1 MKRDMMAKA
10 LMIGFI
16 VTVFLCV
23 SSPVLAGEGVI
34 KLKYANFFPPVH
46 KQSVLAEQWCQEV
59 EKRTQGRIKI
69 MYLPGGTLVP
79 PNQAYEAAVRGIADI
94 SMTVQQ
100 WTAGRFPLTGVLYL
114 PLGVKNGY
122 QATKLI
128 NAWYEEFKPKE
139 YDDVKV
145 IYQHAAGSGLFLTLK
160 PVDSIDGLVG
170 MKIRA
175 AGETMKVA
183 SAMGSIPVSVPVSDL
198 YDGLK
203 RGVIEGLLFPPECL
217 KGWRLADLIRGMQ
230 KNPGIGYASTLVVVM
245 NKKMWNSLPAD
256 IQKIIDEINKEWIEK
271 TGKAWEE
278 LDNEGI
284 EYGLSKGLKVV
295 EISKEGVSKT
305 KEKMKPL
312 YDAYLQN
319 MKEKGLPGEE
329 CVKFCLNWLRNNP

>member
-1 MKRDMMAKA
+1 MKENVIVKLSVVALFVTSCLLVPFSAMAADK
-10 LMIGFI
+10 
-16 VTVFLCV
+16 
-23 SSPVLAGEGVI
+23 VI

-46 KQSVLAEQWCQEV
+46 KQSVLAEQWCKEV
-59 EKRTQGRIKI
+59 EKRTNGRVQI

-79 PNQAYEAAVRGIADI
+79 PNQAYEAAVRSIADI
-94 SMTVQQ
+94 AMSVQQ

-114 PLGVKNGY
+114 PLGVKSGY

-128 NAWYEEFKPKE
+128 NAWYQKFKPKE

-145 IYQHAAGSGLFLTLK
+145 LYQHAAGSGVFLTLK
-160 PVDSIDGLVG
+160 PIGSIENLKG

-183 SAMGSIPVSVPVSDL
+183 AAMGSVPVSVPVSDL

-230 KNPGIGYASTLVVVM
+230 DNPGIGYASTLVIVM
-245 NKKMWNSLPAD
+245 NKKKWNSFPPD
-256 IQKIIDEINKEWIEK
+256 IQKIIEQINEEWIEK
-271 TGKAWEE
+271 TGKTWEAA
-278 LDNEGI
+278 DIEGI
-284 EYGLSKGLKVV
+284 EYGISKGLKVAK
-295 EISKEGVSKT
+295 ISAEEVTAT
-305 KEKMKPL
+305 KKKMKPL
-312 YDAYLQN
+312 FDAYLKN

-329 CVKFCLNWLRNNP
+329 CLKFCQDWLNANP